1 MRAIKSRKL
10 HILNSTFPIAPGIKF
25 VKPKIPPADF
35 PNISAKPISQYIKS
49 EIPISVRFFIATF
62 MLFFSLVRPDST
74 I

>member
-1 MRAIKSRKL
+1 M
-10 HILNSTFPIAPGIKF
+10 KF

-49 EIPISVRFFIATF
+49 EIPMSVRFFIATF